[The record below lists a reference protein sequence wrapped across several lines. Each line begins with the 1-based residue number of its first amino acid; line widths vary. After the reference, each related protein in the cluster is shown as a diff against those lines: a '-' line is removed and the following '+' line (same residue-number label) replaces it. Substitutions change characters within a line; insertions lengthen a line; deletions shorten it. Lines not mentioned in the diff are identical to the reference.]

1 MCSLYATYSRTN
13 YRLLNLLFNR
23 FSSLSALIQL
33 LIVPYYCSVSFRPSR
48 ANQPYRSFRQAM
60 SWMNRCSLVNSRS
73 HESSPIMH
81 QDNPLIDPSS
91 SSQSMQH
98 ISRDLKV
105 STESIYWKLV
115 SGSDTSRKPT
125 SVSKQRA
132 QRSAPSQKLQNPVE
146 CPRYTI
152 GEPGMLEKLDAVPR
166 LASQL

>member
-1 MCSLYATYSRTN
+1 MCSLYATYSCTN

-73 HESSPIMH
+73 HESCPIMH

-98 ISRDLKV
+98 ITRDLKA
-105 STESIYWKLV
+105 STESIYCKLV
-115 SGSDTSRKPT
+115 SGSITSRKPT
-125 SVSKQRA
+125 SVSKKRA
-132 QRSAPSQKLQNPVE
+132 QRSAPSKSCKTRSNAPDTPLVSLE
-146 CPRYTI
+146 CS
-152 GEPGMLEKLDAVPR
+152 K
-166 LASQL
+166 S